1 MSITTASGAKIYIG
15 PTTAVTGAND
25 AAIITAYKAL
35 TYVEIGEVESLGE
48 FGDAA
53 NDVTFTSLSDARVRH
68 LKGAR
73 DAGVLSLVVGRDPLD
88 AGQIAARAAEKTKFA
103 YAFKVVAEDAPDEDG
118 TPSSFFFHAL
128 VQGAKENFGE
138 ADNVIKTNID
148 LGIVTQIYEE
158 IAAEGI

>member
-1 MSITTASGAKIYIG
+1 MITTASGAKIYIG
-15 PTTAVTGAND
+15 PTTVVTGAND
-25 AAIITAYKAL
+25 AAIITAYEAL
-35 TYVEIGEVESLGE
+35 TYVEIKEVESLGE

-73 DAGVLSLVVGRDPLD
+73 DAGVLALVVGRDPYD

-103 YAFKVVAEDAPDEDG
+103 YAFKIVAADAADATD
-118 TPSSFFFHAL
+118 TPTTFFFHAL

-138 ADNVIKTNID
+138 ADNVVKTNFD
-148 LGIVTQIYEE
+148 LGITTKIYEDV
-158 IAAEGI
+158 AAIVP